1 MKQYL
6 SAQDANLQIG
16 KGGGAIQ
23 EMARALLDSKMV
35 DYVIAFVEG
44 TGPQDLRVAFISNP
58 EEAGQIIPATLNPY
72 SMTRLLRDY
81 GEGNAAVIGRT
92 CDVRAVIELRKRNRL
107 PGEVYTIGVTCSD
120 LKSLPGVL
128 KPNCQRCDER
138 VPVMADVSCVL
149 LDGVT
154 VVEATTEKG
163 AAILAAGSFVEHDAT
178 ESEAQVLA
186 AMETELEAAR
196 TQKVADFVF
205 QQMPLSSRFEYWFS
219 QFDKCIKCFGC
230 RTSCPI
236 CYCKECVLEADRG
249 VVPAG
254 EMPASR
260 MYHLTRLAHVGDS
273 CINCGSCEA
282 ACPMQIPIS
291 KIYHMAQ
298 TELGQIFNYRPGYDD
313 ARMPLT
319 MFAAAELGDGRT
331 DIKGR

>member
-1 MKQYL
+1 
-6 SAQDANLQIG
+6 
-16 KGGGAIQ
+16 
-23 EMARALLDSKMV
+23 MARALLDSKMV
-35 DYVIAFVEG
+35 DCVIAFVKG
-44 TGPQDLRVAFISNP
+44 TGPDDLRVAFISNP
-58 EEAGQIIPATLNPY
+58 EDAAQVIPATLNPY

-81 GEGNAAVIGRT
+81 AEGNAAVIGRT

-128 KPNCQRCDER
+128 RPNCQRCDER

-154 VVEATTEKG
+154 AVEAATDKG
-163 AAILAAGSFVEHDAT
+163 TAILATGSFVVHDAA
-178 ESEAQVLA
+178 EDEAQVLA
-186 AMETELEAAR
+186 AMETELDTAR
-196 TQKVADFVF
+196 NQKAKDFKLL
-205 QQMPLSSRFEYWFS
+205 QMPLSVRFEFWFS
-219 QFDKCIKCFGC
+219 QFDKCIKCYGC

-236 CYCKECVLEADRG
+236 CYCKDCVLDADRG

-282 ACPMQIPIS
+282 ACPVQIPIS
-291 KIYHMAQ
+291 KLYHMAQ
-298 TELGQIFNYRPGYDD
+298 TELGQIFKYRPGYDD

-319 MFAAAELGDGRT
+319 LFAAAELGDGRT